1 MADAALSDT
10 EQGTQVPLPQE
21 EEELD
26 KDVVTTEEE
35 KDAPERTK
43 ENDGEPKDGGEG
55 ADALPL
61 ADPQKI
67 QEAGDDTGQ
76 KNEAVREERDEGVA
90 EEKQKGKK
98 KDDDV
103 GDEEQD
109 APQVPGPGNT
119 PAVGDGTGPKKGKGK
134 GRKRKKDGE
143 DEDEDMYDP
152 QKKKAAITY
161 WRAISREAGVSA
173 QCVRKVHI
181 AIRKTA
187 SRDLL
192 DANIG
197 AFTLHGIAKFTV
209 KQVKY
214 RPAYTTVKGGGKGRS
229 VTVSER
235 KEHKKIYAKSFM
247 GVSGLSD

>member
-21 EEELD
+21 EED

-43 ENDGEPKDGGEG
+43 DGEPKDGGEG

-61 ADPQKI
+61 ADPKKT

-76 KNEAVREERDEGVA
+76 KNEVVREERDEGVA
-90 EEKQKGKK
+90 EDEQKGKK
-98 KDDDV
+98 KDDND
-103 GDEEQD
+103 GDAEQD
-109 APQVPGPGNT
+109 APQAPGPGNT
-119 PAVGDGTGPKKGKGK
+119 PAVGDGTGPKKGK

-173 QCVRKVHI
+173 KCVRKVHI

-247 GVSGLSD
+247 GASGLSD